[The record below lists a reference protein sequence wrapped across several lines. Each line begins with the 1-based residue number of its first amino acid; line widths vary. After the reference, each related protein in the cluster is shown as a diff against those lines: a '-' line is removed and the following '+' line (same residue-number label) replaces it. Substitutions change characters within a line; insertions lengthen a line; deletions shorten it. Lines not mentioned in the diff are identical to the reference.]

1 MAETEKHSFP
11 SSVLVNHPKGIVA
24 KRLIPPDGCVSPGE
38 EYRGWPL
45 DDLILHSNGFLYP
58 ICSRTSE
65 DTVFVCNI
73 CNISISGMC
82 VLYSHL
88 KGRKHTKALCGG
100 SIVDSNLQAR
110 LGSEYEFPYGYENK
124 ECPSTCYDT
133 RGEESS
139 FGRNDRKPFGRSD
152 RPSSRASSLNNSLYQ
167 RRSPSIHSSSSRS
180 PSRMNSLYQRRSPSF
195 CRSQG
200 TKRERSRS
208 RNGSRS
214 GSSSP
219 EQFRVKQ
226 SSHYEKDAIRISSRT
241 LLKPSGSRNRDPHS
255 SFYLESVR
263 FNPDY
268 KNKKYPNDQC
278 TRKSWPKYPQAQ
290 PKPISVLFVVQYLFT
305 IKNDL
310 GSLAPLITSILQKAF
325 EAEKAFKGGSNTLL
339 NDISVVNT
347 LDTAKEK
354 LLERITSGTMD
365 KEARK
370 HAKKGIDYILKMY
383 STILQSRT
391 SENAVAV

>member
-1 MAETEKHSFP
+1 FVDFVCFESSETLIREVPFFKA
-11 SSVLVNHPKGIVA
+11 LPKNITVELFHDVFLEA
-24 KRLIPPDGCVSPGE
+24 TQDMNMKLHIDWAQKCIPIYSDQVKAMT
-38 EYRGWPL
+38 
-45 DDLILHSNGFLYP
+45 DVKNGFMD
-58 ICSRTSE
+58 R
-65 DTVFVCNI
+65 
-73 CNISISGMC
+73 
-82 VLYSHL
+82 L
-88 KGRKHTKALCGG
+88 KKQ
-100 SIVDSNLQAR
+100 I
-110 LGSEYEFPYGYENK
+110 
-124 ECPSTCYDT
+124 PSTCWVHCFLHRHVLAAKT
-133 RGEESS
+133 RHK
-139 FGRNDRKPFGRSD
+139 NT
-152 RPSSRASSLNNSLYQ
+152 
-167 RRSPSIHSSSSRS
+167 
-180 PSRMNSLYQRRSPSF
+180 
-195 CRSQG
+195 G